1 MEDKIQ
7 SLGKFTNR
15 SWLVHT
21 GKGLFI
27 LLIVFIMLVST
38 NVSLQAG
45 TTISRVTTNAY
56 EEASPHMKGDYL
68 VWQGQV
74 DGDWEIFLHNVA
86 TGECLGR
93 ITANGYDDISP
104 QTDGNYVV
112 WLGFS
117 LPSGETFLPGGEI
130 FLYDITKGQITRV
143 TNDSNVESYPQI
155 ANGRVVWASHAVGNS
170 VEPGEIFLYDIAT
183 GLTEQLTNDA
193 RDDSSPRIDD
203 QSVVWVQ
210 EDITGTTSLFIYDIA
225 QATIQPAPDGFVW
238 TDSPQSDGDLTV
250 LTRYDGS
257 DREVFVHSANLG
269 TYYQITDNDLEDR
282 SPVISGSNIA
292 WVQGEGLS
300 SEIFV
305 ASQGPVIERLRPRNC
320 NPGEVL
326 RIIGSGFGNTQGDSV
341 LHIGPKI
348 YDSSH
353 PRIRFWSDERIRIRI
368 PFKKKSCAWYTHGD
382 STHRRRKVWVT
393 VGGVDSNK
401 ERIRVLKPGT
411 CP

>member
-1 MEDKIQ
+1 
-7 SLGKFTNR
+7 
-15 SWLVHT
+15 
-21 GKGLFI
+21 LFI

-130 FLYDITKGQITRV
+130 FLYDISLGQITRV

-183 GLTEQLTNDA
+183 GLTQQLTNDA
-193 RDDSSPRIDD
+193 LDDSSPRIDD

-210 EDITGTTSLFIYDIA
+210 EDITGTTSLFIYDIDTETT
-225 QATIQPAPDGFVW
+225 QAAPDGFVW
-238 TDSPQSDGDLTV
+238 TDGPQSDGDFTV

-257 DREVFVHSANLG
+257 DREIFVHRASLG
-269 TYYQITDNDLEDR
+269 TYDQITDNDLEDT
-282 SPVISGSNIA
+282 SPVIIDIGDPVTSANIIAWIGGEGQAAEIYTTGTGPATGSCSDDVGGGDATVSNIE
-292 WVQGEGLS
+292 GENTPVTGGGGGGGGCFVGVAASGL
-300 SEIFV
+300 
-305 ASQGPVIERLRPRNC
+305 C
-320 NPGEVL
+320 
-326 RIIGSGFGNTQGDSV
+326 
-341 LHIGPKI
+341 
-348 YDSSH
+348 
-353 PRIRFWSDERIRIRI
+353 W
-368 PFKKKSCAWYTHGD
+368 
-382 STHRRRKVWVT
+382 
-393 VGGVDSNK
+393 
-401 ERIRVLKPGT
+401 
-411 CP
+411 